1 MPTVNN
7 WFVRFLEDY
16 VYSMPAPPPRKR
28 TKPMEVLCVGMPRS
42 GTESLQHALLKLGM
56 LQYDH
61 TFHGW
66 DIIYEE
72 PNYCEQW
79 TKLCRKKWFGPLDGN
94 TTFTAADFDP
104 LLGHSVAVTDAA
116 ASVFAA
122 ELIAAYPEAKVV
134 LNYRKDLDA
143 WHHSA
148 TTTLMR
154 SNGLWIIF
162 LMSCLSRECFW
173 AWHLYVRF
181 MWPGLFRALDGNIQ
195 TGMARNGKWVYREHC
210 NMIRGLV
217 PKERLLEWTVEDGWE
232 PLCEFLGKPVPEEP
246 FPHVNAATGFAG
258 QEARI
263 GKKYVFGALKT
274 LAFLSAVAAGV
285 GAVVA
290 KYIRG

>member
-7 WFVRFLEDY
+7 WFVGFLEDF
-16 VYSMPAPPPRKR
+16 VYNMPSPPPRTR

-42 GTESLQHALLKLGM
+42 ATESLQHALLELG
-56 LQYDH
+56 YDH
-61 TFHGW
+61 TYHGW
-66 DIIYEE
+66 DIIFEE
-72 PNYCEQW
+72 PNYCQEW

-94 TTFTAADFDP
+94 TIFTAADFDP
-104 LLGHSVAVTDAA
+104 LLGHAVAVTDAP

-122 ELIAAYPEAKVV
+122 ELIASYPEAKVV

-154 SNGLWIIF
+154 ADGRWAMF
-162 LMSCLSRECFW
+162 LLSCLSKDCFW
-173 AWHLYVRF
+173 AWHCYVRF
-181 MWPGLFRALDGNIQ
+181 MWPGLFRALDGNIA

-232 PLCEFLGKPVPEEP
+232 PLCKFLDKPVPDEP
-246 FPHVNAATGFAG
+246 FPHANTAAGFAG
-258 QEARI
+258 VEARI
-263 GKKYVFGALKT
+263 GKKYVVGALKN
-274 LAFLSAVAAGV
+274 LAILIGVVV
-285 GAVVA
+285 GAGAIVA
-290 KYIRG
+290 RYFRG